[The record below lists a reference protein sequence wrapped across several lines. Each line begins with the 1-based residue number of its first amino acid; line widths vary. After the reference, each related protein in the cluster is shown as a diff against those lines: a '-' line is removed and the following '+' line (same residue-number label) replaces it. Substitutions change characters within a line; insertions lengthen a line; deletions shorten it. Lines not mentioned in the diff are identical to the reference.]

1 MAAMRRML
9 FLLCAATLCASTA
22 AAQDFLAAS
31 HPVLPRVSL
40 SPVMPLFE
48 PLARPASPPAS
59 LLPEAPTA
67 SPVQRGMFRPP
78 IERACF
84 EAACARYRV
93 AGAPDV
99 ASEAL
104 GLLERDRTRFHDL
117 TVVEVAEFGGRVE
130 LEAFRSRARSG
141 WLDGAGLFAAS
152 RTAQGALRTMS
163 PAPRRRTSFGLRLDF
178 RLDRD

>member
-1 MAAMRRML
+1 MAELRRMFFVL
-9 FLLCAATLCASTA
+9 SAAALCASSA

-40 SPVMPLFE
+40 SPAKPLFA
-48 PLARPASPPAS
+48 PLARPASPRVS
-59 LLPEAPTA
+59 LLPEAPAA
-67 SPVQRGMFRPP
+67 SGVQLGMFRAP
-78 IERACF
+78 IERGCF
-84 EAACARYRV
+84 EMACARYRV
-93 AGAPDV
+93 AGAPDK
-99 ASEAL
+99 ASEAFA
-104 GLLERDRTRFHDL
+104 LLERDRTRFHDL
-117 TVVEVAEFGGRVE
+117 TVIEVAEFGGRVE

-141 WLDGAGLFAAS
+141 WLDGAGLFAGG

>member
-1 MAAMRRML
+1 MSEMRRL
-9 FLLCAATLCASTA
+9 FFVLCAAALCASTA
-22 AAQDFLAAS
+22 AAQDFLTRS
-31 HPVLPRVSL
+31 YPVVPSVSL
-40 SPVMPLFE
+40 SPMKPLFA
-48 PLARPASPPAS
+48 PLARPSSPLLS
-59 LLPEAPTA
+59 LLPKPPSA
-67 SPVQRGMFRPP
+67 SPVQLGMFRPRF
-78 IERACF
+78 ERGCF
-84 EAACARYRV
+84 DAACARYRV

-99 ASEAL
+99 ATEAL

-117 TVVEVAEFGGRVE
+117 SVVEIAEFGGRIE

-141 WLDGAGLFAAS
+141 WLDGAGLFAGS